1 MQPHPPLLHSPLS
14 SVHSPAPPSVVIK
27 PAEAVPGSPV
37 AVTQHMDGKLLDMAE
52 VGFSVERKIFVP
64 KKKYHEV
71 SHKLDNTLQVLRRM
85 LKQSEPSVTAVSQF
99 LDKFEKLQ
107 GENICPSQQTSECTL
122 EVETNL
128 CENSSFTIIKY

>member
-1 MQPHPPLLHSPLS
+1 M
-14 SVHSPAPPSVVIK
+14 
-27 PAEAVPGSPV
+27 
-37 AVTQHMDGKLLDMAE
+37 
-52 VGFSVERKIFVP
+52 
-64 KKKYHEV
+64 

>member
-1 MQPHPPLLHSPLS
+1 M
-14 SVHSPAPPSVVIK
+14 IK

-52 VGFSVERKIFVP
+52 VGLSVEWKIFVS
-64 KKKYHEV
+64 KKKYLQV

-85 LKQSEPSVTAVSQF
+85 LKQSEPSVTAVRQF

-107 GENICPSQQTSECTL
+107 GENI
-122 EVETNL
+122 
-128 CENSSFTIIKY
+128 F